1 MVNCK
6 SAWINTTD
14 CCNSSIAGTPDYVT
28 KQHSTYPPLRI
39 EVTDCDQQPY
49 DLKDLVVEANMWTN
63 AKLKTALTINDNL
76 IKFADNV
83 GYDSVGPSSILHVS
97 SGRDFERMTVVGF
110 DDVNKVIQV
119 QRGACDT
126 RIRPWLKGT
135 PVKVLRFINAAAA
148 SEMVYSDKENID
160 GTISLNVLQKSFLI
174 YEWKPE
180 DVCFIGKYYFE
191 FKVLKMNLLTSLD
204 SIDIIPA
211 SNIDY
216 HCELGLGV
224 EWARRFPNDKE
235 GFIVEVSAS
244 PTAEC

>member
-1 MVNCK
+1 
-6 SAWINTTD
+6 
-14 CCNSSIAGTPDYVT
+14 
-28 KQHSTYPPLRI
+28 
-39 EVTDCDQQPY
+39 
-49 DLKDLVVEANMWTN
+49 
-63 AKLKTALTINDNL
+63 
-76 IKFADNV
+76 
-83 GYDSVGPSSILHVS
+83 
-97 SGRDFERMTVVGF
+97 
-110 DDVNKVIQV
+110 
-119 QRGACDT
+119 
-126 RIRPWLKGT
+126 LKGT